1 MNPTSFLSF
10 RNIFSSFQM
19 LPSEH
24 PTEETTAKVLF
35 SSTMEDKTDFVETNH
50 RRFQRV
56 ACQTVED
63 RDLVSPSQV
72 VLMLIA
78 MDIQVGLVFLLLS
91 FYFINFCYISF
102 LFPIFKIFTK
112 NQFSLMESL
121 LKSGQNFCPS

>member
-91 FYFINFCYISF
+91 FYFINFCYIFSF
-102 LFPIFKIFTK
+102 LFFFLFFKIFTK

-121 LKSGQNFCPS
+121 LKSEQH